1 MGTGQANDRQSDDQP
16 ASPWRVDTIQ
26 RCDLPNI
33 IALDTDISGIEK
45 PDVWYGY
52 YAALASES
60 LSFLVARRGDEPGG
74 DELGGYVVGGV
85 RAWEFGSPPCGW
97 IFAIAVRPDLR
108 LSGLGSQLF
117 NAITQRFAASGVQKV
132 RTMLHVDDHLLMSF
146 FRAHGMH
153 AGPFVE
159 LEMKLG

>member
-1 MGTGQANDRQSDDQP
+1 MDTGETADRQAASQP
-16 ASPWRVDTIQ
+16 ASAWRVDTIT
-26 RCDLPNI
+26 RGDLPNI
-33 IALDTDISGIEK
+33 IALDADISGIEK

-60 LSFLVARRGDEPGG
+60 LSFLVARRD

-97 IFAIAVRPDLR
+97 IFAIAVRPNLR

-117 NAITQRFAASGVQKV
+117 NTISQRFVASGVQKV

-153 AGPFVE
+153 AGPFIE

>member
-1 MGTGQANDRQSDDQP
+1 MDTGETADRQAASQP
-16 ASPWRVDTIQ
+16 ASAWRVDTIT
-26 RCDLPNI
+26 RGDLPNI
-33 IALDTDISGIEK
+33 IALDADISGIEK

-60 LSFLVARRGDEPGG
+60 LSFLVARRD

-97 IFAIAVRPDLR
+97 IFAIAVRPTLR
-108 LSGLGSQLF
+108 LCGLGSQLF
-117 NAITQRFAASGVQKV
+117 NTISQRFVASGVQKV

-153 AGPFVE
+153 AGPFIE